1 MKRLLLFFLAVFP
14 LVVSAQKT
22 FDLDLPHNR
31 STTYTLDTLF
41 FDHDSVYISNGG
53 DTIKFVVDDVEG
65 LRIVNTGSDSRVYIY
80 GDLVLGDTLFFAYD
94 STYIVDDTDS
104 MKFVVD
110 ESEGMRL
117 VNTGSTSILYIYGDI
132 SVGDTLFFGNG
143 EWMEGET
150 DTEIH
155 TNASFEPE
163 TDLSHDLGEPTKRW
177 NGVYTNDN
185 YVYNN
190 EYLDDTLFFAYD
202 STYIVDDTDT
212 LKFVVD
218 DDEAMRIINEGTNAS
233 VNVYGDLD
241 VSGVL
246 DVDSAVSIGAWGYTG
261 EHIVFSEASSNTN
274 PLLGVFGEANF
285 DVSAGK
291 TIAGTYSRALA
302 SANQTN
308 QSTIVGTESQFR
320 LRNVNLADGMH
331 AGLWAYAEQ
340 SGTSTLSGNGTFD
353 AIDATVESESGF
365 TVGATERVSGITIDA
380 SIHASA
386 SINASANYSGI
397 FIKSNGKD
405 WFDGLYITGAT
416 NDIKLKNGATINN
429 GGANTLTITEP
440 TIALV
445 GNETLTG
452 TLSVD
457 SAVSIGA
464 WGYTGEH
471 IVFPE
476 ASSNTNAGLGVYSM
490 LDYSATA
497 GKVFAGTYSRALA
510 MTTNQT
516 NQSTIVGT
524 ESQFRLRDVDIADGV
539 HAGLWAYA
547 EQSGTSTLS
556 GNGTFD
562 AISACVESESGFTV
576 GATEHVTGITI
587 DASIHASASINASA
601 NYSGLYIKSNGK
613 DWFDGIKIT
622 GCDNDIKLKNGA
634 TINNIRSGNLTIT
647 EDTVAVVGVLDV
659 TGNAEVS
666 GALTA
671 TGNITGATMV
681 CLHTVATYVFSDL
694 DSCKNVAHF
703 NNDADAIDFTLP
715 GAAAGLVVI
724 FYDIGGGV
732 ITIDPVDGTDT
743 IYLNGTSVGAGD
755 AIDSPG
761 DVGDFICLMAIDA
774 TRWVTVGRSGTW
786 IDGGVD

>member
-1 MKRLLLFFLAVFP
+1 
-14 LVVSAQKT
+14 
-22 FDLDLPHNR
+22 
-31 STTYTLDTLF
+31 
-41 FDHDSVYISNGG
+41 
-53 DTIKFVVDDVEG
+53 
-65 LRIVNTGSDSRVYIY
+65 
-80 GDLVLGDTLFFAYD
+80 
-94 STYIVDDTDS
+94 
-104 MKFVVD
+104 
-110 ESEGMRL
+110 

-132 SVGDTLFFGNG
+132 SVEDTLFFGNG

-302 SANQTN
+302 SSNQTN

-320 LRNVNLADGMH
+320 LRNVN
-331 AGLWAYAEQ
+331 
-340 SGTSTLSGNGTFD
+340 
-353 AIDATVESESGF
+353 
-365 TVGATERVSGITIDA
+365 
-380 SIHASA
+380 
-386 SINASANYSGI
+386 
-397 FIKSNGKD
+397 
-405 WFDGLYITGAT
+405 
-416 NDIKLKNGATINN
+416 
-429 GGANTLTITEP
+429 
-440 TIALV
+440 
-445 GNETLTG
+445 
-452 TLSVD
+452 
-457 SAVSIGA
+457 
-464 WGYTGEH
+464 
-471 IVFPE
+471 
-476 ASSNTNAGLGVYSM
+476 
-490 LDYSATA
+490 
-497 GKVFAGTYSRALA
+497 
-510 MTTNQT
+510 
-516 NQSTIVGT
+516 
-524 ESQFRLRDVDIADGV
+524 IADGV